1 MKFKSYLSLAAIA
14 VLIASCG
21 SKNTEAETEEGTPM
35 EEMVLTDTTATI
47 GIDSLGQ
54 DAEGIPANAAVEEM
68 TVEEVTETAAGTAA
82 ATATDQ
88 KAVKEALSKYQSLVD
103 QINKLLARIKKGDTS
118 AIAEYQKLVAE
129 AENYKTILDGA
140 TGLSAAEMKTLSG
153 LDKTL
158 STVSTAYD
166 AVKGSSAVEKGK
178 EVVEKGVEKGK
189 EAVEKGV
196 EKGKEAVEKG
206 VEKGKEAVEK
216 GVEKGKEAI
225 KGILN

>member
-21 SKNTEAETEEGTPM
+21 SKNNEAETEEGTPM
-35 EEMVLTDTTATI
+35 EEVVLTDTTATI

-88 KAVKEALSKYQSLVD
+88 KAVKEALTKYQSLVD
-103 QINKLLARIKKGDTS
+103 QINKLLARIKKGDTA

-129 AENYKTILDGA
+129 AESYKTILDGA

-166 AVKGSSAVEKGK
+166 AVKSSSVVEKGK

-189 EAVEKGV
+189 EAI
-196 EKGKEAVEKG
+196 EKGKEKAQEGVDKVKEKTQEG
-206 VEKGKEAVEK
+206 VDKVKEAT
-216 GVEKGKEAI
+216 
-225 KGILN
+225 KGIFN